1 MMTGQFIQNDFTG
14 SGFDFPMGVNP
25 QGGMRMVTGAEN
37 VERSIRLIIGTAYGE
52 RPMRP
57 EFGCGIHDLV
67 FEPSSVTLAAR
78 MALSIK
84 TSLARWETRADIV
97 DVSVTFDPADT
108 SLINILVTYSL
119 KGSYSPRNL
128 LVPFY
133 RIPTEE

>member
-14 SGFDFPMGVNP
+14 WGFDFPVGVNP

-67 FEPSSVTLAAR
+67 FEPSSVSLAAR
-78 MALSIK
+78 MAMSIK
-84 TSLARWETRADIV
+84 TSLARWETRADIIN
-97 DVSVTFDPADT
+97 VSVTFDPADT

>member
-1 MMTGQFIQNDFTG
+1 
-14 SGFDFPMGVNP
+14 
-25 QGGMRMVTGAEN
+25 
-37 VERSIRLIIGTAYGE
+37 
-52 RPMRP
+52 
-57 EFGCGIHDLV
+57 
-67 FEPSSVTLAAR
+67 

>member
-1 MMTGQFIQNDFTG
+1 MTGQFIQNDFTG
-14 SGFDFPMGVNP
+14 WGFDFPAGVNP

-57 EFGCGIHDLV
+57 EFGCGIHDLA
-67 FEPSSVTLAAR
+67 FEPSSVSLAAR
-78 MALSIK
+78 MAMSIK
-84 TSLARWETRADIV
+84 TSLARWETRADII